1 MCVHQSVCLSVCLSG
16 CVCCTQCVCACRCV
30 RICLTVYAGMR
41 AHIHHTDTHTQTCIH
56 NIPTSTRKYTQT
68 NTHITQTSPHACVN
82 HLTSILTL
90 QPLPTDNENDG
101 LPSFVASPGLDS
113 NILAWAVSGVCM
125 FEYAHMCVYACM
137 YLRMC
142 MYVCMLSAC
151 VYVCCVCVCHDV
163 CPPLCV

>member
-1 MCVHQSVCLSVCLSG
+1 MCINLSVCLSVWLRVLYAMCL
-16 CVCCTQCVCACRCV
+16 CVSVCTHMLDGV
-30 RICLTVYAGMR
+30 RRYAST
-41 AHIHHTDTHTQTCIH
+41 HTSYRHTHTQTCIH

-163 CPPLCV
+163 CPPLCM